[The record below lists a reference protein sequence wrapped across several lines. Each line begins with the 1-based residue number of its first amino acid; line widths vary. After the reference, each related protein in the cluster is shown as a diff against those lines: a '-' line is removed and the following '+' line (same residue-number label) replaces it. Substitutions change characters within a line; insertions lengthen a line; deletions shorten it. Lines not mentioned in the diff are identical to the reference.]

1 MYLCVS
7 TCPLLVDGVEDEV
20 SVLPRLPEGEEGLVN
35 LIGETE
41 LKVLLFLLIPLSY
54 SRSDNVNV

>member
-35 LIGETE
+35 LTGETE
-41 LKVLLFLLIPLSY
+41 LKVLLFLLISLSY